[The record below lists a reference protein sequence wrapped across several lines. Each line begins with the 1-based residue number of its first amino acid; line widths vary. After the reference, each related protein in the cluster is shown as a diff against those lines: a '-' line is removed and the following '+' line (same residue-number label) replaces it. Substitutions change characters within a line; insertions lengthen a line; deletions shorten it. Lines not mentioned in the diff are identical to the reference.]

1 MKDPNSASGL
11 IWLIVQIVLRLHYN
25 IKTSTVMQCWHRP
38 LSLGFPAS
46 SAHVR
51 SKLAVDV
58 GVCSIGST
66 LPLASTLSLHSLQLD
81 KRLGKRMDGIKKNQ
95 QQQPTH
101 SGSWCIQH
109 LLSVILKTVWG
120 QSKYKYIS
128 LCHSPSLS
136 HTHTNTHTTPAPDYD
151 VKRCN
156 KTTINNWEQP
166 GSFKINQISEAF
178 THREILRVYSH
189 NKQDPPHRHE
199 LQSQIHTMF
208 CRPPKT
214 IMTQYVEQLK
224 QKVGITWTIF
234 ENKFKL
240 GQVDEIWSSKNCE
253 EVICIN
259 KHQYWEEI
267 W

>member
-81 KRLGKRMDGIKKNQ
+81 KRLGKRMDGIKKKKNQ

-136 HTHTNTHTTPAPDYD
+136 HTHTNTHTQPLPLIMMLKGATKQPSTTENNRDLSKSTRFQKLLHTERSLEYTVITSRTHHTDMSFSHRFTPCFA
-151 VKRCN
+151 VL
-156 KTTINNWEQP
+156 
-166 GSFKINQISEAF
+166 
-178 THREILRVYSH
+178 LRPSWL
-189 NKQDPPHRHE
+189 NMWN
-199 LQSQIHTMF
+199 S
-208 CRPPKT
+208 
-214 IMTQYVEQLK
+214 
-224 QKVGITWTIF
+224 
-234 ENKFKL
+234 
-240 GQVDEIWSSKNCE
+240 
-253 EVICIN
+253 
-259 KHQYWEEI
+259 
-267 W
+267 